1 MLNSSQVLLWL
12 HIHIL
17 IIHKNILKSF
27 MIEYIS
33 KTPSCIYCLFFQEFK
48 IETVLKIIIPCNFP
62 NITTVIIF
70 FHDTNLAIA
79 VFPPRQKPEVQFLTL

>member
-12 HIHIL
+12 YINIL
-17 IIHKNILKSF
+17 KIHKNILNSF

-33 KTPSCIYCLFFQEFK
+33 KTPSCIYCLFFKK

-62 NITTVIIF
+62 NITTAIIF
-70 FHDTNLAIA
+70 FEDTNLAIA
-79 VFPPRQKPEVQFLTL
+79 VFPARQIPEVQFLTL